1 MSNIQSVTFFGASG
15 VLLFLV
21 GGGGEG
27 EGGVMPKKVLPDEEG
42 GRGWACARKIRWL
55 RGEETISK

>member
-21 GGGGEG
+21 GGGG
-27 EGGVMPKKVLPDEEG
+27 GGG
-42 GRGWACARKIRWL
+42 GRGHAKKSIA
-55 RGEETISK
+55 